1 MPTDTAPVPAASGH
15 PVPIRTMLAVV
26 GSVVV
31 TVIGVEILIRLHQVV
46 VWTLV
51 ACFLAAVLHPPVTFL
66 VRRLRVRRSLAALMV
81 FLFGTALFAGLGYAF
96 VKPLADQVNVA
107 VNDFPGY
114 VADARAG
121 RGTVGHLVK
130 KYQLDTYVD
139 QHQPDLKKALTKA
152 EKPAVHLATG
162 LLNTLTALATII
174 VMTFL
179 VLIDGPALLRTGLA
193 VLSKPN
199 EERVATVVRDVVRA
213 VAGYTGGVLGLR
225 VLAGLG
231 AYVALWAL
239 GIPFR
244 GVLALWIGFAT
255 LIPLVGIV
263 IGVIPAAVAGFIHS
277 TTAGFAIVVIVL
289 GLYLVQNRTLG
300 KWINVRTIALS
311 PLAVAVSLLAGFQLL
326 GFLGALLAIP
336 AGGVIHVVIRDL
348 WSFRQAAR
356 GEAPAPPPSPA
367 PVVRP
372 VPGT

>member
-1 MPTDTAPVPAASGH
+1 
-15 PVPIRTMLAVV
+15 
-26 GSVVV
+26 
-31 TVIGVEILIRLHQVV
+31 
-46 VWTLV
+46 
-51 ACFLAAVLHPPVTFL
+51 
-66 VRRLRVRRSLAALMV
+66 
-81 FLFGTALFAGLGYAF
+81 
-96 VKPLADQVNVA
+96 
-107 VNDFPGY
+107 

-130 KYQLDTYVD
+130 KYKLDTYVD
-139 QHQPDLKKALTKA
+139 QHQPDLKNALTKA

-179 VLIDGPALLRTGLA
+179 LLIDGPALLKSGLA

-199 EERVATVVRDVVRA
+199 QERVATVVRDVVRV
-213 VAGYTGGVLGLR
+213 VAGYTGGVLALR
-225 VLAGLG
+225 VLAGIG

-277 TTAGFAIVVIVL
+277 TTAGFAIVAIVL

-336 AGGVIHVVIRDL
+336 AGGVIHVMIRDL
-348 WSFRQAAR
+348 WSFREAAR

-367 PVVRP
+367 PEVLP
-372 VPGT
+372 APGA